1 MRAPEESW
9 RLFIAL
15 AIPANVR
22 AKLKAHID
30 RLRESCPEVSAS
42 WSREE
47 NLHLTLKFLGETSV
61 AKVESLSQAAA
72 LAAGA
77 LEPFEIVVKG
87 LGSFPPRGQPRVLW
101 VGIEDPSGGLGQLH
115 QRLEDQCS
123 QAGFAREQ
131 RPFHPH
137 LTIAR
142 LRKPQGSR
150 QLAELHKEIGFEA
163 EMVSTSALVVVRS
176 ELRSQGSRHTVISRH
191 SFSCAQSEHRIVES
205 RQS

>member
-1 MRAPEESW
+1 MRAPDESW

-15 AIPANVR
+15 AIPASVR

-30 RLRESCPEVSAS
+30 RLRKSCPEVSAS

-47 NLHLTLKFLGETSV
+47 NLHLTLKFLGETPV
-61 AKVESLSQAAA
+61 AKVESLAQAAA
-72 LAAGA
+72 RTANG
-77 LEPFEIVVKG
+77 LEPFELVVKG
-87 LGSFPPRGQPRVLW
+87 CGSFPPRGQPRVLW
-101 VGIEDPSGGLGQLH
+101 VGIEDPSGGLSKLH
-115 QRLEDQCS
+115 QRLEDECF

-131 RPFHPH
+131 RAFHPH

-163 EMVSTSALVVVRS
+163 ETVGMSALILVRS
-176 ELRSQGSRHTVISRH
+176 ELRPEGSRHSAI
-191 SFSCAQSEHRIVES
+191 AQHDLRLP
-205 RQS
+205 

>member
-15 AIPANVR
+15 AIPASVR

-30 RLRESCPEVSAS
+30 RVRESSPEVSAS
-42 WSREE
+42 WSRAE
-47 NLHLTLKFLGETSV
+47 NLHLTLKFLGETPV

-72 LAAGA
+72 RAASA
-77 LEPFEIVVKG
+77 LEPFEIVVQG
-87 LGSFPPRGQPRVLW
+87 CGSFPPRGQPRVLW
-101 VGIEDPSGGLGQLH
+101 VGIEDPSGGLGKLH
-115 QRLEDQCS
+115 QRLEDECS
-123 QAGFAREQ
+123 QASFAREQ
-131 RPFHPH
+131 RAFHPH

-163 EMVSTSALVVVRS
+163 ETVGVSALMVVKS
-176 ELRSQGSRHTVISRH
+176 ELGPEGSRHTAVSQHEFPR
-191 SFSCAQSEHRIVES
+191 R
-205 RQS
+205 